1 MTVTPSISAIL
12 LDTDGVLY
20 HRPRGQR
27 RLVAFLEA
35 HGYTPRDNFVVE
47 RAMRAARTDVQSA
60 RITREVFY
68 DALLRVHGVSG
79 PELLE
84 RGRAALLEDAADI
97 ELFPG
102 VGETLER
109 LQAAGYR
116 LGTVS
121 FTAHPAGTKIAW
133 LAQRGLSPGLWTV
146 FLASPDYGHVTT
158 PGGLIARALHQLG
171 VEASSAAYVGHDS
184 EELLQAAA
192 LGVATVA
199 FMPDDPTIQTRY
211 SIGSFY
217 GLADLFLGRRT

>member
-20 HRPRGQR
+20 HRPRGQAGWSHSWR
-27 RLVAFLEA
+27 RTD
-35 HGYTPRDNFVVE
+35 TPPATILWVE

-121 FTAHPAGTKIAW
+121 FTDILPGP
-133 LAQRGLSPGLWTV
+133 RFSPGWPSVASRPALTV

-158 PGGLIARALHQLG
+158 PGGLNARGHCI
-171 VEASSAAYVGHDS
+171 SSA
-184 EELLQAAA
+184 
-192 LGVATVA
+192 
-199 FMPDDPTIQTRY
+199 
-211 SIGSFY
+211 
-217 GLADLFLGRRT
+217 